1 MPVFNSDDIF
11 GFSLGTFTHIF
22 SYELKQLTVEA
33 HYRNLKKTG
42 N

>member
-1 MPVFNSDDIF
+1 MFKSDYIF

-22 SYELKQLTVEA
+22 SYNPVAVEA